1 MPDKTHEPPRTPSD
15 TPLSE
20 RPAGSFSYLLE
31 ADRVPEEGLD
41 LTISASSVERQALAD
56 FDKIPAIGRLDAE
69 FHIARRADG
78 SFNVSGEVRARVTQ
92 TCVVS
97 LEPFES
103 EIVEAI
109 DVDFATPSEAEQA
122 RPKAGQRAEADLESL
137 DLDKDD
143 PPDPIIDGKIDLGA
157 LASEFLALGLDP
169 YPRKPGTEFKLAEEA
184 EEDNPSPFE
193 ILKKIQ
199 TPK

>member
-1 MPDKTHEPPRTPSD
+1 MPQKTHEPLSAPSD
-15 TPLSE
+15 TTLSG
-20 RPAGSFSYLLE
+20 RLAGPFSYLLE
-31 ADRVPEEGLD
+31 VDRVPEEGLD
-41 LTISASSVERQALAD
+41 LAISASSVERQALAD
-56 FDKIPAIGRLDAE
+56 FDKIPAIERLDAE

-103 EIVEAI
+103 EIIEAI
-109 DVDFATPSEAEQA
+109 DVDFAPSAEAEQA
-122 RPKAGQRAEADLESL
+122 RPTAARRAETDLESV

-143 PPDPIIDGKIDLGA
+143 PPDPIIEGKIDLGA
-157 LASEFLALGLDP
+157 LASEFFALGLDP
-169 YPRKPGTEFKLAEEA
+169 YPRKPGTEFKADEEA
-184 EEDNPSPFE
+184 EGSASPFE